1 MTGHPAYKGY
11 TCDHLYVD
19 CPSLAR
25 VTDAAKARW
34 GIGERYEGTI
44 NPAGT
49 DVCMLCVHRW
59 KRSRN
64 AAV

>member
-1 MTGHPAYKGY
+1 MTGHVAYRGY

-34 GIGERYEGTI
+34 GIGERLQDGI
-44 NPAGT
+44 NPAGS
-49 DVCMLCVHRW
+49 DVCMICVHRW
-59 KRSRN
+59 KKER
-64 AAV
+64 